1 MVNVQEQATVSFKW
15 RTALIFFGGWI
26 CGGLVIGAVFLV
38 TNQGSD
44 SIQSERSTANQHLSD
59 TSITEK
65 VVETKGTSYSDRGE
79 RSMNLSD
86 LVVLNPIARKS
97 KLKVFMAR
105 AKEGELV
112 DLLMQTKDIIPKEL
126 GIEFQNTIVEQ
137 FALVNPK
144 RTVEAVKGLQKD
156 QLGEAKLIKSIFNV
170 WGVSDL
176 DQAIQYAKQQD
187 ESFREYAAEGII
199 TVRDDLS
206 PDERHDIALQIV
218 GEESIVWTLGA
229 INLRRP
235 IENPSETWNEFMEEK
250 GHQLGQLDLFD
261 TGYLGRVAHA
271 LAGEI
276 GLEAA
281 MSKIDAALPDGRIK
295 SSVYTTF
302 FHAVSE
308 EDPYQALELA
318 IGLDDVRH
326 ASAITGI
333 LAQNVAATDPKGAVN
348 LVSSIKAS
356 GVRNM
361 VMRGIIDTWIE
372 SDPYGVVANLE
383 LLPEN
388 QRTNARVDALVAIA
402 ADSTD
407 AATRMLLDVDHYE
420 SKVTVASAIFS
431 NLAKSDVQSA
441 ISWLQSDATVAP
453 LQKELM
459 PSVIAD
465 IASKDPEYAMQI
477 ALSVAI
483 DDHEVGLEA
492 LVIKTVAVTNVDK
505 AIEMLSETRNE
516 KTKATARE
524 EIGTILVRDGD
535 AERAIELGQQLTDE
549 KERSNYYVTLIPE
562 LIRAAP
568 RVFVDNLES
577 FPKDRKTVITV
588 QAYMFL
594 PTFTGELS
602 DEQQDKVR
610 EHFSLPSQEGLD
622 IFSQIELPPSL
633 MDGLRRPRRGN

>member
-1 MVNVQEQATVSFKW
+1 MVRAHEQASTTFNW
-15 RTALIFFGGWI
+15 RTASIFISGCF
-26 CGGLVIGAVFLV
+26 CGGLVIGAVFLA
-38 TNQGSD
+38 TNQETD
-44 SIQSERSTANQHLSD
+44 SLQSERNTANQDLSD
-59 TSITEK
+59 TSTTEK
-65 VVETKGTSYSDRGE
+65 VVETKSISYSDRGE
-79 RSMNLSD
+79 RLMNLSD

-126 GIEFQNTIVEQ
+126 AIEFQNTIVEQ
-137 FALVNPK
+137 FALVNPEK
-144 RTVEAVKGLQKD
+144 AIEAVKDLAKD
-156 QLGEAKLIKSIFNV
+156 HLGEAKLIKSIFNV

-218 GEESIVWTLGA
+218 GEESIVWTLGVV
-229 INLRRP
+229 NLRKP
-235 IENPSETWNEFMEEK
+235 IENPSETWDEFMEER
-250 GHQLGQLDLFD
+250 GHELGQLDHFD
-261 TGYLGRVAHA
+261 TGFLGRVAHA

-281 MSKIDAALPDGRIK
+281 MSKIDTALPDGRIK

-383 LLPEN
+383 LVPEN

-431 NLAKSDVQSA
+431 NFAKSDVQSA

-535 AERAIELGQQLTDE
+535 AERAMELGQQLTDE

-568 RVFVDNLES
+568 KVFVDNLES

-588 QAYMFL
+588 QAFMIL
-594 PTFTGELS
+594 PPFTGELS

-610 EHFSLPSQEGLD
+610 EHFSLPNQEGLD

>member
-1 MVNVQEQATVSFKW
+1 MVKVQEQWSATFNW

-26 CGGLVIGAVFLV
+26 CGGLVIGTLLLT
-38 TNQGSD
+38 TNQGTD
-44 SIQSERSTANQHLSD
+44 NFQSERTTANQHLSD

-65 VVETKGTSYSDRGE
+65 VVETKSTSYSDQGE
-79 RSMNLSD
+79 SSMNLSD

-105 AKEGELV
+105 AKEGEIV

-126 GIEFQNTIVEQ
+126 AIEFQNTIVEQ
-137 FALVNPK
+137 FALVNPS
-144 RTVEAVKGLQKD
+144 RAVEAVKGLQKD
-156 QLGEAKLIKSIFNV
+156 HLEEAKLIKSIFNV

-206 PDERHDIALQIV
+206 PDKRHDIALQIV
-218 GEESIVWTLGA
+218 GEESIVWTLGVV
-229 INLRRP
+229 NLRKP
-235 IENPSETWNEFMEEK
+235 IENPSETWDEFMEER
-250 GHQLGQLDLFD
+250 GHELGQLDHFD
-261 TGYLGRVAHA
+261 TGFLGRVAHA

-281 MSKIDAALPDGRIK
+281 MSKIDAALPDGRTK

-308 EDPYQALELA
+308 EDPYHALELA

-326 ASAITGI
+326 ASAITEI
-333 LAQNVAATDPKGAVN
+333 LAQNVAATDPEGAVY

-441 ISWLQSDATVAP
+441 ISWLQSDPTVAP

-465 IASKDPEYAMQI
+465 IARKDPEYAMQI
-477 ALSVAI
+477 AQSIAI
-483 DDHEVGLEA
+483 EDDEIDLEVI
-492 LVIKTVAVTNVDK
+492 VIKTVAETNVDK
-505 AIEMLSETRNE
+505 AIEMLSETPNE

-524 EIGTILVRDGD
+524 EIGAILVRDGD
-535 AERAIELGQQLTDE
+535 AERAIELGEQITDE
-549 KERSNYYVTLIPE
+549 EERSHYLVTLIPD
-562 LIRAAP
+562 LILEAP
-568 RVFVDNLES
+568 TVFVDNLEA
-577 FPKDRKTVITV
+577 FPKDRRTAIAV

-610 EHFSLPSQEGLD
+610 EHFSLPNQEGLD
-622 IFSQIELPPSL
+622 IFSQIEFPPRI
-633 MDGLRRPRRGN
+633 MDGLRSMRDRN